1 MADLAEQQLQQALD
15 ALERGDYRQARALWG
30 RLPAAMREGD
40 ERAQRI
46 DRQTGVDP
54 LGLTL
59 AIASMLGPFAMVRYG
74 MMLFGI
80 GLVWLI
86 SPLFRPPPHD
96 APPA

>member
-1 MADLAEQQLQQALD
+1 VAEQDEQQLQRALD

-30 RLPAAMREGD
+30 SLPAAMREGD

-59 AIASMLGPFAMVRYG
+59 AIAGAL
-74 MMLFGI
+74 L
-80 GLVWLI
+80 LI
-86 SPLFRPPPHD
+86 ALTVLAYSKVL
-96 APPA
+96 